1 MPSVLVAFL
10 IAVLMI
16 AVCVGSIIDRPN
28 TKVSDEWLAITRS
41 RFSKQF
47 GDWRE
52 ASQGYGQI
60 VNLQTKILL
69 DLIYSKFLIRIQVIS
84 DRDRIMKNVNYG

>member
-28 TKVSDEWLAITRS
+28 TRVSNERIANTES
-41 RFSKQF
+41 QFSKQF
-47 GDWRE
+47 GFWRE
-52 ASQGYGQI
+52 ASQGYEEV
-60 VNLQTKILL
+60 VNPQTKKLF
-69 DLIYSKFLIRIQVIS
+69 DLIYRKTLVRIYVIA
-84 DRDRIMKNVNYG
+84 DRYFIMQNGNHG